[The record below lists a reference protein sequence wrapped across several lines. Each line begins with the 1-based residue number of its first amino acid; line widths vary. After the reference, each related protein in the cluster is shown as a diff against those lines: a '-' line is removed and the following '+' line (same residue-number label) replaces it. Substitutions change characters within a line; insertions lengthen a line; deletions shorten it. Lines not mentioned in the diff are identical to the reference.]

1 MTAALTI
8 RIGRPAREAGP
19 DGLRPSV
26 GYAGAG
32 PVVAGLPDGLRSL
45 PARMFRGAS
54 ELSGGEWHTI
64 GLARTHWRDSTCDAD
79 GVLIVDEPASVLDPG
94 AGSAAFD
101 RIRRLAA
108 PSRAVVLVT
117 HRRSGVRHA
126 GRIHVLRHGR
136 LVEHG
141 GHDALMAALG
151 RYAAM
156 AEAQA
161 ARYAPAGTVPRAGSP
176 TVTDPA

>member
-1 MTAALTI
+1 
-8 RIGRPAREAGP
+8 
-19 DGLRPSV
+19 
-26 GYAGAG
+26 
-32 PVVAGLPDGLRSL
+32 
-45 PARMFRGAS
+45 MFRGAS

-94 AGSAAFD
+94 AESAAFD

-136 LVEHG
+136 IVEHG
-141 GHDALMAALG
+141 GHDALMAARG

-156 AEAQA
+156 VEAQA
-161 ARYAPAGTVPRAGSP
+161 ARYAPRGHRPPRRFPHRHGSRVTRSRFTEGSSQSRHRRMAP
-176 TVTDPA
+176 TDRASIRGAKSTGRCLERATPTRPSP